1 MWRGQGEKGYFHGAP
16 EDWNCVAAALRS
28 ETLSALVA
36 PSTPAI
42 PGPTAEQS
50 RLATQLNEMLTADDW
65 RDIAAQHLAIAKEVG
80 DRAWEG
86 RAYANLGIAHQSMR
100 DFSQAIENHT
110 QHLAIAREVGD
121 RAGEDSAYLNLA
133 SARSSLGD
141 FSQAIA
147 YYKQCLAIAKEVG
160 DRSACN
166 NLRRAVLALVRD
178 AGGADPGMASGIL
191 NALGNV
197 YQALGDFS
205 QAIAYYTQHLAI
217 AKEVGDRAGEGSAG
231 NNLGVALEE
240 NGDLLAAARALVQ
253 ALAALQRVERLGRA
267 RRPPRVAV

>member
-1 MWRGQGEKGYFHGAP
+1 MWRGQGENGYFHGAP

-86 RAYANLGIAHQSMR
+86 RAYANLGGAHQSIG
-100 DFSQAIENHT
+100 DFYQAIEYHT
-110 QHLAIAREVGD
+110 QHLTIAKEVGD
-121 RAGEDSAYLNLA
+121 RAGEDSAY
-133 SARSSLGD
+133 G
-141 FSQAIA
+141 
-147 YYKQCLAIAKEVG
+147 CL
-160 DRSACN
+160 R
-166 NLRRAVLALVRD
+166 
-178 AGGADPGMASGIL
+178 GAH
-191 NALGNV
+191 
-197 YQALGDFS
+197 QALGDFS